1 MNFNFLKLKNIF
13 FAISGAAVIVSI
25 VFFAMWGL
33 NYSIEFSPGSVLKVE
48 FQNQR
53 PENAKITQAL
63 ESFKLNEQMRLIGDK
78 GVEISYKGMKNE
90 AEKVAIK
97 ESLNEVAPIDEGKTY
112 IEEIDPIVGNIIT
125 NKTIWAIVISIIVAI
140 AFIAMSFRGV
150 SRYINSWYYGIAAAL
165 ALCHDIIIPIGI
177 MSYLGHF
184 YNVQFGLPIVA
195 ALLTIFGYSINDTII
210 VYDRIRE
217 NLLRKPGPTVE
228 ETMNRSIN
236 ETWWR
241 SLATT
246 LTTMLPLIV
255 LYTQGGD
262 ELRYFSLV
270 LLVGIFLGA
279 YSSIFIASPLLLF
292 VAKQGG
298 AITKNK
304 K

>member
-1 MNFNFLKLKNIF
+1 
-13 FAISGAAVIVSI
+13 
-25 VFFAMWGL
+25 
-33 NYSIEFSPGSVLKVE
+33 
-48 FQNQR
+48 
-53 PENAKITQAL
+53 
-63 ESFKLNEQMRLIGDK
+63 
-78 GVEISYKGMKNE
+78 
-90 AEKVAIK
+90 
-97 ESLNEVAPIDEGKTY
+97 
-112 IEEIDPIVGNIIT
+112 
-125 NKTIWAIVISIIVAI
+125 
-140 AFIAMSFRGV
+140 
-150 SRYINSWYYGIAAAL
+150 
-165 ALCHDIIIPIGI
+165 